1 MEYKVIVDMQGT
13 IRWYKSGTTILHRE
27 DGPAVERADGTKYW
41 YRDGKCHRED
51 GPAIEDAN
59 GDKSWYRDGKYH
71 REDGPAVEYADDGE
85 KYWYLDGVELTEYQW
100 KAKMASRT
108 PSCDGKTVTIDG
120 VVYTLTKV

>member
-51 GPAIEDAN
+51 GPA
-59 GDKSWYRDGKYH
+59 
-71 REDGPAVEYADDGE
+71 VEYADDGE

-108 PSCDGKTVTIDG
+108 PSCEGKTVTLDG
-120 VVYTLTKV
+120 VV